1 MKLPL
6 APRSEVELAQFE
18 LDEWRRRAESRL
30 GDGDPLARSSRPGR
44 RRRRLRRLGSLVAAF
59 VVTGSVALASFAMP
73 GRTHSAASPDV
84 PACIGKARYEN
95 PIRGNQYQELV
106 NALYVCGVYRS
117 P

>member
-6 APRSEVELAQFE
+6 APRFEVHLARVE

-30 GDGDPLARSSRPGR
+30 GEGDPPARSSRPA
-44 RRRRLRRLGSLVAAF
+44 RRRLRARRVGSLVAAV

-73 GRTHSAASPDV
+73 GRTHRASPDV

-106 NALYVCGVYRS
+106 NALYRCGVDRS

>member
-1 MKLPL
+1 MKLPI

-30 GDGDPLARSSRPGR
+30 GEDDPPARSSRPARG
-44 RRRRLRRLGSLVAAF
+44 RRRLRRLGSLLAAV

-73 GRTHSAASPDV
+73 GRTHNASPNV

>member
-1 MKLPL
+1 MKLPI

-18 LDEWRRRAESRL
+18 LDEWRRRAESSL
-30 GDGDPLARSSRPGR
+30 GEDDPPAQSIRPAR
-44 RRRRLRRLGSLVAAF
+44 RRSRARRLGSLLAAF

-73 GRTHSAASPDV
+73 GRTHSASPDV
-84 PACIGKARYEN
+84 PACIGKARYQN

-106 NALYVCGVYRS
+106 NALYACGVYRS

>member
-1 MKLPL
+1 MKLPIS
-6 APRSEVELAQFE
+6 PRSEVELAQFE

-30 GDGDPLARSSRPGR
+30 GEDDPPAQSSRPAR
-44 RRRRLRRLGSLVAAF
+44 RRSRARRLGSLLAAV

-73 GRTHSAASPDV
+73 GRTHTASPDV
-84 PACIGKARYEN
+84 PACIGKARYQN

-106 NALYVCGVYRS
+106 NALYACGVYRS

>member
-1 MKLPL
+1 MRLPI
-6 APRSEVELAQFE
+6 APRSEVELAQLE
-18 LDEWRRRAESRL
+18 LVEWRRRAESRL
-30 GDGDPLARSSRPGR
+30 GEDDLPAYSSRPGR
-44 RRRRLRRLGSLVAAF
+44 RRRRLRRLGSLLAAV

-73 GRTHSAASPDV
+73 GRTHSASPDV

-106 NALYVCGVYRS
+106 NALYACGVYRT

>member
-6 APRSEVELAQFE
+6 APRSEVELTQFE

-30 GDGDPLARSSRPGR
+30 DADDPPAHSRRAGR

-73 GRTHSAASPDV
+73 GRTHSASPDV

-106 NALYVCGVYRS
+106 NALYTCGVYRS

>member
-1 MKLPL
+1 MRLPL

-30 GDGDPLARSSRPGR
+30 GEDDPPAHPSRPGR
-44 RRRRLRRLGSLVAAF
+44 RRRRLRRLGSLLAAV

-73 GRTHSAASPDV
+73 GRTHSASPDV

-106 NALYVCGVYRS
+106 NALYACGVYRT

>member
-1 MKLPL
+1 MKLPV
-6 APRSEVELAQFE
+6 APRSEVDVARVE

-30 GDGDPLARSSRPGR
+30 GHDNPTARRGR
-44 RRRRLRRLGSLVAAF
+44 RRRRRPRLRRPGSLVAAV

-73 GRTHSAASPDV
+73 GRTHSAAPDY
-84 PACIGKARYEN
+84 PSCIGKARYQN

-106 NALYVCGVYRS
+106 NALYACGVYRS

>member
-30 GDGDPLARSSRPGR
+30 GEDDPPAHSSRPAR
-44 RRRRLRRLGSLVAAF
+44 RRSRARRLGSLLAAV

-73 GRTHSAASPDV
+73 GRTHGASPDV
-84 PACIGKARYEN
+84 PACIGKARYQN

>member
-1 MKLPL
+1 ML
-6 APRSEVELAQFE
+6 AAV
-18 LDEWRRRAESRL
+18 
-30 GDGDPLARSSRPGR
+30 
-44 RRRRLRRLGSLVAAF
+44 

-73 GRTHSAASPDV
+73 GRTHSASPDV

-106 NALYVCGVYRS
+106 NALYACGVYRT

>member
-1 MKLPL
+1 MRLPIT
-6 APRSEVELAQFE
+6 PRSKVALAQFE

-30 GDGDPLARSSRPGR
+30 GEGDPPARSSRPA
-44 RRRRLRRLGSLVAAF
+44 RRRLRARRSGSLVAAV

-73 GRTHSAASPDV
+73 GRTHSAPPDV
-84 PACIGKARYEN
+84 PACIGKARYQN

-106 NALYVCGVYRS
+106 NALYTCGVYRS

>member
-6 APRSEVELAQFE
+6 APRSEVELARVE
-18 LDEWRRRAESRL
+18 LDEWRRRAESSI
-30 GDGDPLARSSRPGR
+30 GEGNPPAPTSRPGR
-44 RRRRLRRLGSLVAAF
+44 RRRRLRRLGSLLAAV

-73 GRTHSAASPDV
+73 GRTHSASPDV